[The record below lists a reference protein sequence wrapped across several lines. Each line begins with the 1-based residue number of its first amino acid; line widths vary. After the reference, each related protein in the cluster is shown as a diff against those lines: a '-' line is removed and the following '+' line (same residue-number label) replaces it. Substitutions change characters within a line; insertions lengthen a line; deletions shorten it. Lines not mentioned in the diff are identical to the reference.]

1 MANDQQYKL
10 KTLYVGTRGV
20 EEYRAS
26 IPFYIKP
33 NDKVLEIG
41 CEWGTTS
48 KFIYEKCKNL
58 LATDISEECLV
69 RAREMHPEIR
79 FEALDVFNVRRALD
93 FGIQFNK
100 MYIDVS
106 GLSGY
111 RSLLDV
117 IALMEMYASVFPMEA
132 IVIKSGSLKNFAKR
146 CIAFEMS
153 NMKE

>member
-20 EEYRAS
+20 KEYRAS
-26 IPFYIKP
+26 IAQYV
-33 NDKVLEIG
+33 NSYDRVLEVG

-48 KFIYEKCKNL
+48 EVLYKQCQNL
-58 LATDISEECLV
+58 LATDVSQKCIDRGRLM
-69 RAREMHPEIR
+69 RPQIQ
-79 FEALDVFNVRRALD
+79 FETLDVFDVSRALS

-100 MYIDVS
+100 LYIDVS

-117 IALMEMYASVFPMEA
+117 ISLLDMYSSVFPLEVA
-132 IVIKSGSLKNFAKR
+132 VIKSGSLKNFAKR
-146 CIAFEMS
+146 CIPWKS
-153 NMKE
+153 